1 MGNRDTILIR
11 EDIATLKADNRN
23 QSKKINEMHKA
34 LMGNGQP
41 GIVAE
46 WNQWKG
52 GVKFF
57 GVIVGSFIG
66 LLAVAV
72 GALAYIK

>member
-1 MGNRDTILIR
+1 MGSRDLTAIR
-11 EDIATLKADNRN
+11 EDVATLKADNRN

-41 GIVAE
+41 GIIAE

-52 GVKFF
+52 GVKLFNI
-57 GVIVGSFIG
+57 IVGSFIAI
-66 LLAVAV
+66 LSTAVTV
-72 GALAYIK
+72 LAYTR

>member
-1 MGNRDTILIR
+1 MAGRDMIIIR
-11 EDIATLKADNRN
+11 EDIATLKADNSN

-41 GIVAE
+41 GIIAE

-52 GVKFF
+52 GVRLYN
-57 GVIVGSFIG
+57 IIASSFISM
-66 LLAVAV
+66 LTIAV
-72 GALAYIK
+72 GVLAYTK

>member
-1 MGNRDTILIR
+1 MVNVDILKIC
-11 EDIATLKADNRN
+11 EDVATLKADNIN

-34 LMGNGQP
+34 LIGNGQP
-41 GIVAE
+41 GLVAE

-57 GVIVGSFIG
+57 GIAIGIFISLLSICVG
-66 LLAVAV
+66 V
-72 GALAYIK
+72 LAYIK

>member
-1 MGNRDTILIR
+1 MSKTQNTGLHERVAKLESRDVS
-11 EDIATLKADNRN
+11 
-23 QSKKINEMHKA
+23 QSDKINEIHKA

-41 GIVAE
+41 GLLAE

-57 GVIVGSFIG
+57 GIAFGIALSI
-66 LLAVAV
+66 LSIAV
-72 GALAYIK
+72 GVLALV

>member
-1 MGNRDTILIR
+1 MAGRDMIIIR
-11 EDIATLKADNRN
+11 EDIATLKADNSN

-41 GIVAE
+41 GIIAE

-52 GVKFF
+52 GVRLYN
-57 GVIVGSFIG
+57 IISSSFISM
-66 LLAVAV
+66 LTIAV
-72 GALAYIK
+72 GVLAYTK